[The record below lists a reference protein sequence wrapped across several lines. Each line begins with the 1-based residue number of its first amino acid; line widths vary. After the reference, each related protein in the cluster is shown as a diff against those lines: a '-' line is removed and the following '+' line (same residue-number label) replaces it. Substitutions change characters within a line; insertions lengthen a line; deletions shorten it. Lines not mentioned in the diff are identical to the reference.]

1 MNDQYI
7 SYEDYQ
13 RACELND
20 FDRNCTCGNNSTREE
35 MLSTLKSLKLVIRNY
50 SLLPILLRREI
61 IFNET

>member
-20 FDRNCTCGNNSTREE
+20 FDRNCTCGI
-35 MLSTLKSLKLVIRNY
+35 MLQEKKC
-50 SLLPILLRREI
+50 
-61 IFNET
+61 

>member
-20 FDRNCTCGNNSTREE
+20 FDRNCTCGNNATREE
-35 MLSTLKSLKLVIRNY
+35 MLSTLKSLKFSIMFIFRY
-50 SLLPILLRREI
+50 SP
-61 IFNET
+61 